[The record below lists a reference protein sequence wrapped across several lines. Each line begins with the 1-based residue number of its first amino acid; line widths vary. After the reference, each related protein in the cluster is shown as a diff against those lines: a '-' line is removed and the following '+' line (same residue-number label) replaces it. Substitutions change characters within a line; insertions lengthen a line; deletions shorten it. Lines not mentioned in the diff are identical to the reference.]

1 MAAKRPR
8 FARNFSAN
16 LDDIQAFLGA
26 EKASSFARLFKRLVA
41 DVVPQV
47 CRFPLSGRSF
57 LERPLLST
65 QALALA
71 ERLKERLQEGDDLR
85 ELIVDDYLILYLV
98 RGKEVLFLSIKHH
111 RQLSYDLKA
120 FWR

>member
-8 FARNFSAN
+8 LTGNFSAN
-16 LDDIQAFLGA
+16 LDDIEAFLGD
-26 EKASSFARLFKRLVA
+26 EGASSFARLLEKLVNDA
-41 DVVPQV
+41 VPQL

-57 LERPLLST
+57 LERSILST
-65 QALALA
+65 QAQALA
-71 ERLKERLQEGDDLR
+71 ERLKDRLREGDDIR
-85 ELIVDDYLILYLV
+85 ELIVDDYLVLYLV
-98 RGKEVLFLSIKHH
+98 RGKDIVFLSVKHH

>member
-8 FARNFSAN
+8 FTRNFSAN
-16 LDDIQAFLGA
+16 LDDIEAFLGD
-26 EKASSFARLFKRLVA
+26 EGASSFARLIERLIH

-57 LERPLLST
+57 LERSILST
-65 QALALA
+65 QAQALA
-71 ERLKERLQEGDDLR
+71 ERLKERLRRDDDIR
-85 ELIVDDYLILYLV
+85 ELIVDDYLFLYLV
-98 RGKEVLFLSIKHH
+98 RGKDVVFLSIKHH

>member
-8 FARNFSAN
+8 FTRNFSTN
-16 LDDIQAFLGA
+16 LDDIEGFLGD
-26 EKASSFARLFKRLVA
+26 EGSSSLARLIERLVD

-57 LERPLLST
+57 LERSILST
-65 QALALA
+65 QAQALA
-71 ERLKERLQEGDDLR
+71 ERLKERLQEGDDIR
-85 ELIVDDYLILYLV
+85 ELIVDDYLVLYLV
-98 RGKEVLFLSIKHH
+98 RGKDVVFLSIKHH

>member
-8 FARNFSAN
+8 FTRNFSTN
-16 LDDIQAFLGA
+16 LDDIEAFLGA
-26 EKASSFARLFKRLVA
+26 EGASSFAKIFDRLIN

-57 LERPLLST
+57 LERSILST
-65 QALALA
+65 QAQALA
-71 ERLKERLQEGDDLR
+71 ERLKERLQKGDDIR
-85 ELIVDDYLILYLV
+85 ELIVDDYLVLYLV
-98 RGKEVLFLSIKHH
+98 RGKDVVFLSIKHH